1 LAVSLSVALVGFGC
15 DDDGEQEEADIDGAL
30 VEGDLVGDLLA
41 TRASAELVGVDR
53 TIATAKIASMIQTL
67 NDGEIMQA
75 TAVLPLTEEEPAED
89 FANRMIDE
97 HQVANAELDE
107 ALFQLQII
115 PLDNSVSVT
124 LRDEVEGSI
133 GTIPL
138 TTSEGAARSYLL
150 MQVQMHEAAL
160 ILINSV
166 LDLGLVT
173 DLDPLLLGLTGEI
186 LDHRDDAADQYRDL

>member
-1 LAVSLSVALVGFGC
+1 LAVSLSVAVLGFGC
-15 DDDGEQEEADIDGAL
+15 DDDGEQEEQDIDAAL
-30 VEGDLVGDLLA
+30 VEGDVVGDLLA
-41 TRASAELVGVDR
+41 TRANAELVGIDR
-53 TIATAKIASMIQTL
+53 TIAMAKIASMIQTL

-97 HQVANAELDE
+97 HQGANAELD
-107 ALFQLQII
+107 AVLFQLQII

-160 ILINSV
+160 ILVNSV

-173 DLDPLLLGLTGEI
+173 DLDPLLVGLTGEI
-186 LDHRDDAADQYRDL
+186 VDHRDDAADQYRDL